1 MNGREISQAKDKD
14 RAGSLAAML
23 RAARAAR
30 ELAVRTETA
39 IVVLRDDRPVRITA
53 EALRK
58 AVVA

>member
-1 MNGREISQAKDKD
+1 MNGREKSQAKDQD
-14 RAGSLAAML
+14 LAGSLAAML
-23 RAARAAR
+23 RAARAAS

-58 AVVA
+58 AGVA